1 MSKKRQVDSLK
12 RFVLPGKNDKLPKP
26 ATPQPPPVI
35 QLTTENAPLWI
46 AKFLEG
52 TRDEMHGVREELAAI
67 RKFLE
72 SHTE

>member
-1 MSKKRQVDSLK
+1 MSKKKQVSSLK
-12 RFVLPGKNDKLPKP
+12 RFVLPGKNNEVPK
-26 ATPQPPPVI
+26 ATPPSPPPVI

-52 TRDEMHGVREELAAI
+52 TRDEMHGVREELAGI